1 MTPQAAF
8 SLFIE
13 KGTLVAYKNKSDRKY
28 FVCRLVLTEEYVR
41 SLDEGRP

>member
-8 SLFIE
+8 NLFIE
-13 KGTLVAYKNKSDRKY
+13 KGTLVAYKNKSGRES
-28 FVCRLVLTEEYVR
+28 FGCWLVLTKEYVR